1 MGSCLCKDKNESD
14 EENETGV
21 GGHIQR
27 QWRGSSH
34 RNSQRRSGDDLQ
46 ASATSKTLSD
56 TVDKLV
62 RETLDVISTI
72 IDNEPEP
79 PSSILMLHMITE
91 KPAGWIELVRSL
103 MRVVP
108 VEHPMG
114 PSVIALLLDDSPLP
128 TKESVLKVGEMVAPK
143 YGLKNY
149 LRNERNLCVILGCL
163 AEKLA
168 GPSSIALLNNSML
181 KYLINNLNDDVEPNI
196 KLLALIA
203 LEKFAQTSEN
213 KVTIQKSLQEMKQ
226 SPLLTLEQHVLS
238 TNFLL
243 RQIGFCACWCLDNY
257 FPVSGR
263 KYSYETT
270 NVSHINAMLNTKDV
284 SEYLKISPDGLEARC
299 DAYTF
304 ESVRCTFQ
312 ITDGCWYY
320 EVLLITPGVMQIGWA
335 TKESSF
341 LSDDGY
347 GIGDDKY
354 SIGFDGCRRLIWHNA
369 KSVPHSMPTWK
380 CGSILG
386 CLLDI
391 ERHEVIFSLDGET
404 TDPYKHIFNSVREG
418 FFAAASFM
426 SFQQCR
432 FNFGLEPF
440 RYPPQRPFHNFNE
453 SGILDSSDKI
463 ILPRHIYLEMLR
475 KVSVR
480 DDSCT
485 LCFDIKATMSLEPCG
500 HRGFCIT
507 CTEQLKFCPMCRSD
521 IHTKVQECTD
531 SPVNV
536 EGTDMDCI
544 KALPQLKT

>member
-1 MGSCLCKDKNESD
+1 MGSCLCKDKNDS
-14 EENETGV
+14 EEDNDTGV
-21 GGHIQR
+21 GRSQQR
-27 QWRGSSH
+27 HARGSL
-34 RNSQRRSGDDLQ
+34 RNSYRNPEVLQ
-46 ASATSKTLSD
+46 TSASVKTLSD

-62 RETLDVISTI
+62 RETLDVISTM

-79 PSSILMLHMITE
+79 PNSILMLHSITE

-143 YGLKNY
+143 YGLKNN
-149 LRNERNLCVILGCL
+149 LRKERNLCVIIGCL

-181 KYLINNLNDDVEPNI
+181 KYLISNLNEDIEPNV
-196 KLLALIA
+196 KLLSLIA

-213 KVTIQKSLQEMKQ
+213 KVTIQKTLQDMKQ
-226 SPLLTLEQHVLS
+226 SPFLTLEEYVLS
-238 TNFLL
+238 TSFLL

-263 KYSYETT
+263 QYSYENTD
-270 NVSHINAMLNTKDV
+270 VSKINAMLNTKDV
-284 SEYLKISPDGLEARC
+284 SEYLKISADGLEARC

-312 ITDGCWYY
+312 ITKGCWYY

-354 SIGFDGCRRLIWHNA
+354 SIGFDGCRRIIWHNA
-369 KSVPHSMPTWK
+369 KSIPHSLPTWK
-380 CGSILG
+380 SGSILG
-386 CLLDI
+386 CLLDL
-391 ERHEVIFSLDGET
+391 EKQEVIFTLDGES
-404 TDPYKHIFNSVREG
+404 TDPYRHIFNSVKQG

-440 RYPPQRPFHNFNE
+440 RYPPQRAFTNFNE
-453 SGILDSSDKI
+453 SGMLSSSDKI
-463 ILPRHIYLEMLR
+463 ILPRHIYLDMLR

-485 LCFDIKATMSLEPCG
+485 LCFDKKATMRLEPCS
-500 HRGFCIT
+500 HRGFCVT

-521 IHTKVQECTD
+521 IRRKVQECTD

-536 EGTDMDCI
+536 EVSDVEAIQTE
-544 KALPQLKT
+544 T